1 MDARHHLVWLSE
13 AGWQRAQ
20 ERAGDARQREAMAHW
35 QRNRWPVVVRRAD
48 ADIDADAGEICAGI
62 ALPPDAHGNKPRIA
76 LRLHAS
82 EVASRRAPFL
92 LRDIAAA
99 RLPGLP
105 PAWHEPMAQLQES
118 MAREEIALG
127 VFGSLAWQA
136 ITGQQYLRGGSDID
150 LLFEPASQAQLAQGV
165 RLLAYHAMFLPL
177 DGEIVFPGGAA
188 VSWKEWRQVAVKGGD
203 PDNKVLVKTPEA
215 VKLERVSALAASL
228 PQSCSEPQGRE
239 LQEGRPCAA

>member
-1 MDARHHLVWLSE
+1 MHERHHLVWLSE

-20 ERAGDARQREAMAHW
+20 ERAGDARQREAMVRW
-35 QRNRWPVVVRRAD
+35 QQNRWPVVVRRAD
-48 ADIDADAGEICAGI
+48 ADAGIDAAAGDICAGI

-82 EVASRRAPFL
+82 EVAASHAPFL

-105 PAWHEPMAQLQES
+105 PVWHEQMAQLQES
-118 MAREEIALG
+118 MAREGIALA

-136 ITGQQYLRGGSDID
+136 ITGQQYVRGGSDID
-150 LLFEPASQAQLAQGV
+150 LLFEPASQEQLAQGV

-177 DGEIVFPGGAA
+177 DGEIVFPGGVA

-203 PDNKVLVKTPEA
+203 PDNKVLVKTPDA
-215 VKLERVSALAASL
+215 VRLERVGVLSASL
-228 PQSCSEPQGRE
+228 PQQGGQR
-239 LQEGRPCAA
+239 CAA